1 MRLTI
6 RFLALLL
13 LLAIATFPYV
23 GPTSTM
29 ADDGILI
36 EEGGNPCLEG
46 CQRTEIS
53 CRNDCGYNQDC
64 VRKCGDDY
72 RKCEAKCKPIA
83 D

>member
-13 LLAIATFPYV
+13 LLAIATFPSV
-23 GPTSTM
+23 RPTSTM

-36 EEGGNPCLEG
+36 EEGGNPCFEG
-46 CQRTEIS
+46 CVRGYEGCTGKCGLNMS
-53 CRNDCGYNQDC
+53 CRQ
-64 VRKCGDDY
+64 KCEEE
-72 RKCEAKCKPIA
+72 RMKCEAGCKPLA